1 MEDDEK
7 LRTVVII
14 QSSMHSLSDKDYETV
29 INRFKNLLI
38 AFEYIDKDSRFW
50 EVVNALSSCYAV
62 VVDIDTHS
70 RMYRYINLKKFE
82 KNNRIVYLK

>member
-1 MEDDEK
+1 
-7 LRTVVII
+7 
-14 QSSMHSLSDKDYETV
+14 MHSLSDKDYETV

-82 KNNRIVYLK
+82 KNNRIVCLK